1 MNNKSLFLTF
11 TQLVELI
18 EQKNKQGEGP
28 TEVHQTA
35 AKNGY
40 IYDVEIYWN
49 DLLGTWAHAPAEGS
63 VQFFTT
69 WEDGKQMVYRVVKTN
84 VYQIVGKNSVG
95 VK

>member
-1 MNNKSLFLTF
+1 MNNKNLFMTF

-18 EQKNKQGEGP
+18 GQKNKQGEGP

-35 AKNGY
+35 DKNGY

-49 DLLGTWAHAPAEGS
+49 DLLGTWAHAPVEGS
-63 VQFFTT
+63 VQFFTM
-69 WEDGKQMVYRVVKTN
+69 WVDGEQMVYKVHKTN
-84 VYQIVGKNSVG
+84 MPTHTLQG